1 MGNESSVGG
10 GDSSQKNVQHHG
22 SSGGRRLGNGLVDS
36 SSNIGDEAVISES
49 NLGERKTFRD
59 EYMLQSRIGERA
71 KAYELGSRER

>member
-1 MGNESSVGG
+1 M
-10 GDSSQKNVQHHG
+10 
-22 SSGGRRLGNGLVDS
+22 GNGLVDS